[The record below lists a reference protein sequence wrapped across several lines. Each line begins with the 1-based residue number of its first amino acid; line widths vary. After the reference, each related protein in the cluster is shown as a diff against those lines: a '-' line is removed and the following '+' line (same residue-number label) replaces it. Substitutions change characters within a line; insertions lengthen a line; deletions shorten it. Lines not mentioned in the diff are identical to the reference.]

1 MDESMAARRA
11 ARAAERPPRRRLC
24 SALRARAPPPARRTP
39 ARPPARARPAPAA
52 CQRASERPTDLVPA
66 AGGARPLKAAQ
77 QLSRNGQMVGV
88 WQSGCPA
95 IRQGRKKKSRIS
107 CKRSLTPS
115 ASVRASQLSHGGCTC
130 AEGRR
135 SVGVQ
140 RSSEAGK
147 RRKKRKNLVS
157 EGVGAG
163 GAHSCVRLLAAGRGG
178 GRDHSLRGWRRRRQ
192 GARGGGETPPR
203 GGGCCVLRQ
212 LRVHPQEKQPACL
225 SVRTCGAGGGGE
237 RGIAGWWIA
246 LCTLACLRDVVVP
259 RPWPWLVT
267 RGAAL

>member
-1 MDESMAARRA
+1 MVRWWVSGSLGVRR
-11 ARAAERPPRRRLC
+11 
-24 SALRARAPPPARRTP
+24 SGK
-39 ARPPARARPAPAA
+39 
-52 CQRASERPTDLVPA
+52 
-66 AGGARPLKAAQ
+66 AG
-77 QLSRNGQMVGV
+77 
-88 WQSGCPA
+88 
-95 IRQGRKKKSRIS
+95 KKKSRIS

-192 GARGGGETPPR
+192 GARGGGRHRR
-203 GGGCCVLRQ
+203 GGEAAASVLRQ